1 MSSNSTD
8 TCCSLRSN
16 EQTEMEIRRQGD
28 CLEISELDPFLAEL
42 LRQVPES
49 TNTEGVEAAE
59 QRLFSSPAPASERE
73 VCAEWKLYVEPELRR
88 LFQTATETVAVD
100 LQQLNGSTKPF
111 ANCTL
116 RIPTRN
122 AEAWLNALNQARLAI
137 AARYNFTEVEL
148 CDHYRS
154 PIGSR
159 RDLGLFQVNFYGFLQ
174 EFILHELE
182 L

>member
-1 MSSNSTD
+1 
-8 TCCSLRSN
+8 
-16 EQTEMEIRRQGD
+16 MEIRRQGD

-42 LRQVPES
+42 LRQIPDS
-49 TNTEGVEAAE
+49 TRTEGAE
-59 QRLFSSPAPASERE
+59 PAQQRLFSLPAQTSERE
-73 VCAEWKLYVEPELRR
+73 ICAEWKVYVEPELRR
-88 LFQTATETVAVD
+88 LFQTATETVATD

-116 RIPTRN
+116 RIPTQN
-122 AEAWLNALNQARLAI
+122 AEAWLNALNQARLVI
-137 AARYNFTEVEL
+137 AAKYNFSDVDL

-174 EFILHELE
+174 EFILHELN

>member
-1 MSSNSTD
+1 
-8 TCCSLRSN
+8 
-16 EQTEMEIRRQGD
+16 MEIRRQGD

-49 TNTEGVEAAE
+49 TNTDGVEAAQ

-116 RIPTRN
+116 RIPTKN
-122 AEAWLNALNQARLAI
+122 ADAWLNALNQARLAI
-137 AARYNFTEVEL
+137 AAKYNFDEAEL

-174 EFILHELE
+174 EFILHEME

>member
-1 MSSNSTD
+1 
-8 TCCSLRSN
+8 
-16 EQTEMEIRRQGD
+16 MEFRRKED

-42 LRQVPES
+42 LRQIPES
-49 TNTEGVEAAE
+49 TNTEGVEAAQ
-59 QRLFSSPAPASERE
+59 QRIFSAPADASESE
-73 VCAEWKLYVEPELRR
+73 FCDEWKLYVEPELRR
-88 LFQTATETVAVD
+88 IFRSATETVAAD
-100 LQQLNGSTKPF
+100 LAQLNGATKPF

-116 RIPTRN
+116 RIPIGN

-137 AARYNFTEVEL
+137 AAKYNFTDGEL

-174 EFILHELE
+174 EFILQEMAP
-182 L
+182 